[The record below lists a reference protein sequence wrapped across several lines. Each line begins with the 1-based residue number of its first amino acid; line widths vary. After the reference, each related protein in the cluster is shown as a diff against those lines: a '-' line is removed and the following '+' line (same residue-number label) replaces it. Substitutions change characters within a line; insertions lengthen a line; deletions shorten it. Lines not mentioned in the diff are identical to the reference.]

1 MKLRISCLL
10 GAVCLLKIFIDTS
23 NALPSNVQLRHS
35 LAPVAFASSLNQN
48 CTSCGKN
55 GYTCC
60 DDEICCQ
67 DGCCTGGET
76 CCPDKQHGSVCCLEE
91 TTFCCAPTDVLP
103 SRCCPRWM
111 VCCPTGRYG
120 CCDPATGL
128 PPSDDPDAPRLT
140 APTAA
145 YSVYL
150 DSSTQLSA
158 MTIDT
163 SSGKRTQVSVP
174 GFATYGEIVRV
185 FTYDPTNNLFYL
197 PQANF
202 LTNTTVTNIT
212 LNVVD
217 PVSGWWTAQTITGA
231 VEDGVNDVA
240 GFEFNPRTGL
250 MVMSTIV
257 TDDSDNVLGYNFYN
271 VDPTSAEATL
281 INTYRSDN
289 DTYVGWFGA
298 LSTDG
303 TTVYRL
309 GYQDV
314 YDSTVFGL
322 GVTNI
327 TGPTVTSVWHA
338 DLPGV
343 SGLGPYASLNVY
355 GDGFLSLAPSTRT
368 GDYSLV
374 KWQLDGTASVIA
386 TFSNAYNVPIFGY
399 IAEYINVEQNY
410 YAALVVRMT
419 EPGTLDRWVL
429 LTVDLTTNKS
439 QELDLTPDM
448 LAKLTSVAG
457 LGFP

>member
-1 MKLRISCLL
+1 MKLVAFAF
-10 GAVCLLKIFIDTS
+10 GAVCLL
-23 NALPSNVQLRHS
+23 LL
-35 LAPVAFASSLNQN
+35 FASSDALASSIRDAFSLDPSAFSLKAPNPN
-48 CTSCGKN
+48 CTSCGKS
-55 GYTCC
+55 GETCC
-60 DDEICCQ
+60 DNDICCQ
-67 DGCCTGGET
+67 DGCCTPGEL
-76 CCPDKQHGSVCCLEE
+76 CCEDPKYGSVCCLEE

-120 CCDPATGL
+120 CCDPATGN
-128 PPSDDPDAPRLT
+128 PPNNNIVYGL
-140 APTAA
+140 
-145 YSVYL
+145 YL
-150 DSSTQLSA
+150 DTSEGLAA
-158 MTIDT
+158 MQIDVT
-163 SSGKRTQVSVP
+163 TGKRASVAVN
-174 GFATYGEIVRV
+174 GFDTYGETVRV
-185 FTYDPTNNLFYL
+185 FAFNTGDNKFYL